1 MKGDNTMSK
10 RAENEKK
17 LKSKSL
23 KLSADMEE
31 IIERKARDKNMNFS
45 QFMIDC
51 ALHNENCITP
61 EVLCRLENI
70 IELCTLHCEN
80 ETVVEIIRK
89 EADELW
95 DFLN

>member
-1 MKGDNTMSK
+1 MAK
-10 RAENEKK
+10 RADFEKK
-17 LKSKSL
+17 TVNKSL
-23 KLSADMEE
+23 KLSTDMLKK
-31 IIERKARDKNMNFS
+31 IEGRAESKNMNFS

-80 ETVVEIIRK
+80 ESVVDIIRK